1 MYISNNNRS
10 VCDSGLDNSTE
21 AALGRKF
28 EEFYFLLTLPNARNA
43 FNANALSYVA
53 RICYF

>member
-43 FNANALSYVA
+43 
-53 RICYF
+53 RTKRT